1 MRLSK
6 FTLLASSGLSAFL
19 LAQPAFAQD
28 ASGAATQVAS
38 SSATPPEAAAPAP
51 DTAGSMT
58 PADASAPTPA
68 QGSDGG
74 DIVVLGFGQSR
85 QVQSIS
91 AKDMEVIVPGASPL
105 KAIEKLP
112 GVNFQS
118 SDAFGN
124 YEWAVQISLRG
135 FDESRLGFTL
145 DGIPLGT
152 MGYATVDNLAI
163 SRALISENLGSA
175 QVAQGAG
182 ALGTAS
188 TSNLGGTIEYFSDS
202 PKDKMDVTGS
212 GTYGSNNT
220 YRLYARVDSGLIGDV
235 VKGYVSYADY
245 STDLWKGYGVQKQQ
259 QVNAKVTA
267 DLGPLGDISAF
278 FAYSNRQENDY
289 QDLSLNIISRRGL
302 DDQNISNNYPLAQQ
316 IAAASQN
323 GTPYPAG
330 FATADDA
337 YYDSAGLRRDYL
349 GGITFNANL
358 APDLNLKTTGY
369 YHTDKGQGSWIT
381 PYQVTPYGAPNSNGT
396 PITDPADLSYRTT
409 EYAMNRGGALSTA
422 TWEKGAN
429 TFEVGAWYQTETLE
443 IARRFYGMTADA
455 PNRSVL
461 EYQTDPFY
469 TQWDGK
475 YDTETFQYHVQDT
488 LKLLDDKLVLT
499 GGWKGMS
506 VTNNGV
512 MIVGDLAQGTIQ
524 AQNWFLPQ
532 ASALYHLSSDLEL
545 FADVSK
551 NMDAFTASAA
561 SAPYAETQAAF
572 DANKNTLKPETSK
585 TIEGGLRYRTGGFQV
600 SAATYFTDFENR
612 LLVFSNGAGIIGNP
626 PTLNNAGSVHS
637 YGAELSA
644 NYRVTPAVTLFASYS
659 YNNSKYMDNVV
670 DSNGN
675 ILQAT
680 AGKTVVDSP
689 KNMIKGDIEYN
700 QYGIL
705 ARIGGNYMSKRYFTY
720 LNDQSVPG
728 YVVFDA
734 SLGYHFKTDGAL
746 HGVSITGNVT
756 NLFNKAYIGAM
767 GTNGYTASG
776 DFQTLQAGAPRQFFI
791 TLAKGF

>member
-1 MRLSK
+1 MRISK

-19 LAQPAFAQD
+19 LVQPAFAQD
-28 ASGAATQVAS
+28 ASGAAPQAAAAL
-38 SSATPPEAAAPAP
+38 ATPVAAAAPAANAP
-51 DTAGSMT
+51 GSAT

-68 QGSDGG
+68 EGSDNG
-74 DIVVLGFGQSR
+74 DIVVLGFGKSR
-85 QVQSIS
+85 QVQSIT

-135 FDESRLGFTL
+135 FDQSRLGFTL

-152 MGYATVDNLAI
+152 MSYATVDNIAI

-175 QVAQGAG
+175 EVAQGAG

-202 PKDKMDVTGS
+202 PKDKMAVTGS

-220 YRLYARVDSGLIGDV
+220 YRLYARVDSGLIGDT

-245 STDLWKGYGVQKQQ
+245 STDLWKGFGTQRQQ

-278 FAYSNRQENDY
+278 FAYSNRRENDY
-289 QDLSLNIISRRGL
+289 QDLSLDIISRRGL

-316 IAAASQN
+316 IAAAYQN
-323 GTPYPAG
+323 GTPFPAG
-330 FATADDA
+330 FKTQDDA
-337 YYDSAGLRRDYL
+337 YFDSAGLRRDYL

-358 APDLNLKTTGY
+358 TPDLNLKTTGY
-369 YHTDKGQGSWIT
+369 YHSDKGQGSWIT
-381 PYQVTPYGAPNSNGT
+381 PYLATPFGAPNTDGT
-396 PITDPADLSYRTT
+396 PITNPADLSYRTT
-409 EYAMNRGGALSTA
+409 EYNMNRGGILSAA

-429 TFEVGAWYQTETLE
+429 TFEIGGWYQTESLE
-443 IARRFYGMTADA
+443 IARRYYGMVAGST
-455 PNRSVL
+455 PNRSAL
-461 EYQTDPFY
+461 DYQSNPFF

-512 MIVGDLAQGTIQ
+512 LLVGDLAQGRIQ

-532 ASALYHLSSDLEL
+532 VSALYHLSPDLEA
-545 FADVSK
+545 FADASK

-561 SAPYAETQAAF
+561 SAPLCRDAGRVRREQEHAQARDVKDDRRRPALP
-572 DANKNTLKPETSK
+572 DRRLP
-585 TIEGGLRYRTGGFQV
+585 GLHG
-600 SAATYFTDFENR
+600 R
-612 LLVFSNGAGIIGNP
+612 LLYRLQQPAAGVLERGRHYRQSP
-626 PTLNNAGSVHS
+626 DAEQCRQRAQLWRRTRGKLSRNAGRDTVWQ
-637 YGAELSA
+637 
-644 NYRVTPAVTLFASYS
+644 LFVQQFEIRRQCLRRHGRL
-659 YNNSKYMDNVV
+659 D
-670 DSNGN
+670 
-675 ILQAT
+675 
-680 AGKTVVDSP
+680 
-689 KNMIKGDIEYN
+689 
-700 QYGIL
+700 
-705 ARIGGNYMSKRYFTY
+705 
-720 LNDQSVPG
+720 PG
-728 YVVFDA
+728 HR
-734 SLGYHFKTDGAL
+734 GQ
-746 HGVSITGNVT
+746 NC
-756 NLFNKAYIGAM
+756 
-767 GTNGYTASG
+767 
-776 DFQTLQAGAPRQFFI
+776 RR
-791 TLAKGF
+791 